1 MREIQYDE
9 PMCIAVLATYADAST
24 PAARGDIGIVN
35 AYVNGATGRGDESRT
50 LRGGLVNISDVS
62 MCRIAGLDET
72 DEHGHHLV
80 MHGAISKLTVKKS
93 KWSKNEAEL
102 PKSSCSTYAAVL
114 SLAKATKVRRSVDG
128 RIVKNCLYQWL

>member
-1 MREIQYDE
+1 VREIQYDE
-9 PMCIAVLATYADAST
+9 PMCIAVLAAYADAST

-80 MHGAISKLTVKKS
+80 MHGAI
-93 KWSKNEAEL
+93 
-102 PKSSCSTYAAVL
+102 
-114 SLAKATKVRRSVDG
+114 
-128 RIVKNCLYQWL
+128 